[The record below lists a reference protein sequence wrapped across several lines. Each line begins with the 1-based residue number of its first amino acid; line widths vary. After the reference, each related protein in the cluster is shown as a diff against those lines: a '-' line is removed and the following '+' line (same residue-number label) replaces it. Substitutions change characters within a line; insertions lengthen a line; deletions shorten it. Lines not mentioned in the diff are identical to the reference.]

1 MGQSSST
8 ENGVC
13 SKPACVHTASS
24 MMQNM
29 AHNWEQLDPCT
40 DFYEMACGGFR
51 ERMGTEFARV
61 GEHIIQKHVNNVI
74 REVIERPYKEAAEYH
89 DIMIRNNI
97 DEQNHQMLQRDYQS
111 CMNTEAREKAGR
123 APLIKLLDD
132 LAEVWPINLDE
143 VDDTTSFSDS
153 GRQHL
158 QNAIIFLEK
167 LGISSFRTVKQSGQL
182 AVAFP
187 NPFDPVVPFHAV
199 SYPKPLLKDP
209 SKAKDD
215 AAKISKLFVAGFFP
229 GGKNMSESQAESLAK
244 EVVAFDNEIS
254 SRVTVGQTE
263 AGAILQANPELGN
276 MAGVEVLS
284 FDELADLAPTLGLD
298 KVLTFFGPVDSTPDS
313 ILVSSPSVFSNVSA
327 LVEATPKVVIQGWM
341 ISKIVFEFA
350 DEVTDDTL
358 AQLLPDPTGDYY
370 RPFEKCLLHTDG
382 TLRWILDRYF
392 VSATYTDA
400 MRETVAKMTTN
411 VQSAI
416 VKRFSEL
423 DWMSDEVKAQA
434 TAKAQQ
440 MLHSIGFPTENPDLR
455 SPNSLAAYYQDL
467 NITDDYFSNVL
478 AGRLNNLR
486 TAYATIG
493 KPSARDRWLTSAHEY
508 GASYYPLSNT
518 IFINAGFTQTPTFHS
533 DLPSYALYGG
543 LGVVIGHEITHGFDV
558 NGKKHDERGALR
570 NWWDSTSTAAFEE
583 KAECFVDQFNKFQVP
598 IPDGK
603 VANVSGLNT
612 LGENIADAG
621 GLSASFKA
629 WKALSDG
636 EKNNKNLPG
645 LENFTHE
652 QLFFLSWANNWC
664 AVIDPASSQ
673 QLVLTDNHAPDSYRI
688 IGGAQN
694 SREFKEAWNC
704 PVKEPTCE
712 LF

>member
-29 AHNWEQLDPCT
+29 AHNWEQLNPCT

-51 ERMGTEFARV
+51 ERMGADWARMGLHV
-61 GEHIIQKHVNNVI
+61 VDKHVNNVI
-74 REVIERPYKEAAEYH
+74 REVIEAPYKEAVEYH

-97 DEQNHQMLQRDYQS
+97 DEQNHRMLQRDYES

-123 APLIKLLDD
+123 APLLKVLDE
-132 LAEVWPINLDE
+132 LAEVWPINLD
-143 VDDTTSFSDS
+143 DTTPFSDS
-153 GRQHL
+153 DRQDL

-167 LGISSFRTVKQSGQL
+167 LGISSFRTIRIEESGQL
-182 AVAFP
+182 LVALP
-187 NPFDPVVPFHAV
+187 NPLDPVVPLPAAY
-199 SYPKPLLKDP
+199 YPKTLFADP
-209 SKAKDD
+209 SGAEGD
-215 AAKISKLFVAGFFP
+215 AAKVNKLFVAGFFP

-244 EVVAFDNEIS
+244 AVVAFDNEIL
-254 SRVTVGQTE
+254 SRVAVGQTE
-263 AGAILQANPELGN
+263 AEAILEANPELGT
-276 MAGVEVLS
+276 MAGVEILS

-298 KVLTFFGPVDSTPDS
+298 KVLTFFSPVDSTPDS
-313 ILVSSPSVFSNVSA
+313 ILVALPSVISNVSA
-327 LVEATPKVVIQGWM
+327 LVESTPKVVIQGWM
-341 ISKIVFEFA
+341 VSKIVFEFA

-358 AQLLPDPTGDYY
+358 AQLFPDPNGGFY
-370 RPFEKCLLHTDG
+370 RPFEKCLIHTDK
-382 TLRWILDRYF
+382 TLRWIMDRYF
-392 VSATYTDA
+392 VSASYTDA
-400 MRETVAKMTTN
+400 MRELVAKMTTN
-411 VQSAI
+411 VQSVI

-423 DWMSDEVKAQA
+423 DWMSDEVKAKSVE
-434 TAKAQQ
+434 KAQK
-440 MLHSIGFPTENPDLR
+440 MLHEIGFPTENPDLR

-467 NITDDYFSNVL
+467 NITDDYFSNIL

-493 KPSARDRWLTSAHEY
+493 KPDVRERWVTSAHAY
-508 GASYYPLSNT
+508 GATYVPSANA
-518 IFINAGFTQTPTFHS
+518 IFINAGITQSPIFHS

-543 LGVVIGHEITHGFDV
+543 IGSVIGHEITHGFDTT
-558 NGKKHDERGALR
+558 GKTYDERGALR
-570 NWWDSTSTAAFEE
+570 NWWDNTSAVAYDE
-583 KAECFVDQFNKFQVP
+583 KTECFVDQFNKFQAP
-598 IPDGK
+598 IPGGK
-603 VANVSGLNT
+603 FGNVNGLKT

-664 AVIDPASSQ
+664 AVVDPVTSERY
-673 QLVLTDNHAPDSYRI
+673 LLRDDHAPDNYRI

-694 SREFKEAWNC
+694 SREFKETWNC

>member
-13 SKPACVHTASS
+13 SKPACVHAASN

-29 AHNWEQLDPCT
+29 AHNWEQLNPCT

-51 ERMGTEFARV
+51 ERMGTDLARV
-61 GEHIIQKHVNNVI
+61 GENIIQKHVNSII
-74 REVIERPYKEAAEYH
+74 REVIEAPYQEAVEYH

-97 DEQNHQMLQRDYQS
+97 DEQNHRMLQRDYQS

-123 APLIKLLDD
+123 APLLKVLDE
-132 LAEVWPINLDE
+132 LAEVWPLNLDE

-153 GRQHL
+153 DRQHL

-167 LGISSFRTVKQSGQL
+167 LGISSFRTISDEQSGRLQ
-182 AVAFP
+182 VTFP
-187 NPFDPVVPFHAV
+187 NPLDPVVPFHTV
-199 SYPKPLLKDP
+199 GYPKPLLKDP

-215 AAKISKLFVAGFFP
+215 AAKINKLFVAGFFP
-229 GGKNMSESQAESLAK
+229 GGRNMSESQAESLAK

-254 SRVTVGQTE
+254 SRVTVGKTE
-263 AGAILQANPELGN
+263 AGARLQANPELGI
-276 MAGVEVLS
+276 MADIEVLS

-298 KVLTFFGPVDSTPDS
+298 KVLTFFSPVDSTPDS
-313 ILVSSPSVFSNVSA
+313 ILVNEPSVFSNVSA
-327 LVEATPKVVIQGWM
+327 LVESTPKVVIQGWM
-341 ISKIVFEFA
+341 IAKIVFEFA

-358 AQLLPDPTGDYY
+358 AEIFPPNSLKL
-370 RPFEKCLLHTDG
+370 FEKCLSHTDE
-382 TLRWILDRYF
+382 TLRWIMDRYF

-400 MRETVAKMTTN
+400 MRELVAKMTTN

-423 DWMSDEVKAQA
+423 DWMSDEVKAKSVE
-434 TAKAQQ
+434 KAQK
-440 MLHSIGFPTENPDLR
+440 MLHEIGFPTENPDLR

-486 TAYATIG
+486 TAYDAIG
-493 KPSARDRWLTSAHEY
+493 KPYVRDRWLTSAHEY
-508 GASYYPLSNT
+508 GATYYAGSNT
-518 IFINAGFTQTPTFHS
+518 IFINAGFAQTPIFHS
-533 DLPSYALYGG
+533 DLPSYTLYGG
-543 LGVVIGHEITHGFDV
+543 LGVVIGHEITHGFDTT
-558 NGKKHDERGALR
+558 GKAFDERGALR
-570 NWWDSTSTAAFEE
+570 NWWDNSSATAYEE
-583 KAECFVDQFNKFQVP
+583 KAECFVDQFDKFQVP
-598 IPDGK
+598 IPGDK
-603 VANVSGLNT
+603 VANVSGLKT

-636 EKNNKNLPG
+636 EKDSKNLPG

-652 QLFFLSWANNWC
+652 QLFFLSWANSWC
-664 AVIDPASSQ
+664 AVIDPETSEQ
-673 QLVLTDNHAPDSYRI
+673 ILLGDNHAPDRYRI
-688 IGGAQN
+688 IGGVQN
-694 SREFKEAWNC
+694 SREFKETWNC